1 MNLFFEPGI
10 SQGVRFLD
18 EAESFHAVKVLRR
31 KRGDHIRITDGRGFF
46 YDAVITDADIRR
58 CTFDIEEQHEQ
69 QPPAYSIHI
78 AISPTKNA
86 DRIEWFVE
94 KAVEIGVAEITL
106 VDCDHTERRH
116 QKTDRLEK
124 VTLSAMKQSL
134 KVWLPVVHPLQPL
147 REFIPTVAAD
157 QKYIAYV
164 DNDNPELLKNVI
176 TPGSTYV
183 VLIGPEGDFSKEEL
197 TLAEQNGFKKV
208 SLGPARLRTETAGI
222 VACHI
227 LNLANTH

>member
-1 MNLFFEPGI
+1 MNLFFQPGI
-10 SQGVRFLD
+10 DEGVRFLD
-18 EAESFHAVKVLRR
+18 EAESHHAVKVLRK
-31 KRGDHIRITDGRGFF
+31 KRGDHIRITNGKGVF
-46 YDAVITDADIRR
+46 YDAVIQNADTRR
-58 CTFDIEEQHEQ
+58 CTFEIAAADAVLS
-69 QPPAYSIHI
+69 PAHSIHI

-94 KAVEIGVAEITL
+94 KAVEIGITEITL

-124 VTLSAMKQSL
+124 VANSAMKQSL
-134 KVWLPVVHPLQPL
+134 KAWLPVVHPLQPL
-147 REFIPTVAAD
+147 RNFINSVTSD
-157 QKYIAYV
+157 QKFIAYV

-176 TPGSTYV
+176 TPGSSYV

-197 TLAEQNGFKKV
+197 TLAEQKGFKKV
-208 SLGPARLRTETAGI
+208 SLGPSRLRTETAGI

-227 LNLANTH
+227 LNLANTL